1 MENAI
6 EKQKEYLDEK
16 MDKLKDYVDEQM
28 VSSPLALESRREF
41 WNVKKNFK
49 IKIQNIMQREVQDCL
64 RKVEQTQTD
73 MKQEFDSIHEK

>member
-28 VSSPLALESRREF
+28 VSAPPGGTRESAPIL
-41 WNVKKNFK
+41 KKSRDKKIKFRILCNAKFK
-49 IKIQNIMQREVQDCL
+49 IV
-64 RKVEQTQTD
+64 
-73 MKQEFDSIHEK
+73 

>member
-28 VSSPLALESRREF
+28 VSAPQGGTRESSPNLKTSKGQYFYSEYNATRSSR
-41 WNVKKNFK
+41 
-49 IKIQNIMQREVQDCL
+49 L
-64 RKVEQTQTD
+64 
-73 MKQEFDSIHEK
+73 SEKS

>member
-28 VSSPLALESRREF
+28 VSDIQVALES
-41 WNVKKNFK
+41 
-49 IKIQNIMQREVQDCL
+49 QRQ
-64 RKVEQTQTD
+64 
-73 MKQEFDSIHEK
+73 F

>member
-28 VSSPLALESRREF
+28 VRSPLALESHHEF
-41 WNVKKNFK
+41 WNFKKILK
-49 IKIQNIMQREVQDCL
+49 
-64 RKVEQTQTD
+64 
-73 MKQEFDSIHEK
+73 

>member
-28 VSSPLALESRREF
+28 VSAPPGGTRESAPIL
-41 WNVKKNFK
+41 KKSKDENL
-49 IKIQNIMQREVQDCL
+49 NSEYNATRSSRL
-64 RKVEQTQTD
+64 
-73 MKQEFDSIHEK
+73 SEKS

>member
-28 VSSPLALESRREF
+28 VRSPLALESHREF
-41 WNVKKNFK
+41 WNFK
-49 IKIQNIMQREVQDCL
+49 TKIQNIMQREVQDCL